1 MLKIVLMDID
11 GVLTDGKV
19 IVDSIGNES
28 KSVNF
33 KDIDAIYEMKNLG
46 LKVGLVTGEAT
57 PITKIFE
64 KYFKPDFFYNGCKD
78 KTTALKEIL
87 EQTEY
92 TTEQVCYVGDGKFDV
107 PILKKVKWAACPS
120 NAIFEVKEV
129 ANILLDYNGGDG
141 CAWELLE
148 WIKTQK
154 ILET

>member
-28 KSVNF
+28 KSINF
-33 KDIDAIYEMKNLG
+33 KDIDAIYEMKNLD

-64 KYFKPDFFYNGCKD
+64 KYFKPDFFYWGCKD
-78 KTTALKEIL
+78 KTIALREIL
-87 EQTEY
+87 VQTKY
-92 TTEQVCYVGDGKFDV
+92 TAEQVCYVGDAKFDV
-107 PILKKVKWAACPS
+107 PIMKKVKWAACPS
-120 NAIFEVKEV
+120 NAISEVKEI
-129 ANILLDYNGGDG
+129 ANIQLKFNGGDG

-148 WIKTQK
+148 WIKEHK
-154 ILET
+154 LLEY